1 MPHPLR
7 ILILGGTTE
16 GRSLAEALAGESD
29 VAPVLSFAGRTQ
41 APQLPPIAFRIGG
54 FGGIDGLI
62 AYLRDNKTDLVI
74 DATHPF
80 AEQMSAHA
88 KAACRATGIP
98 LVLFSRPPW
107 QAVEGD
113 HWIEVESAVAAALAL
128 GENPQR
134 VFLTLGRQQ
143 LAAFEAAPTHDY
155 LIRSIDPPVPMP
167 RLPKHRLILSR
178 GPFGFEEEVDLMR
191 REKID
196 ILVSKNSGGVATYAK
211 IAAAR
216 SLGLL
221 VIMMQP
227 PPRADVPSFDDLV
240 SILGFIRDRA
250 HHAPPVPRG
259 V

>member
-1 MPHPLR
+1 MPHSLR

-16 GRSLAEALAGESD
+16 ARHLAEALAGESD
-29 VAPVLSFAGRTQ
+29 VTPVLSLAGRTQ

-54 FGGIDGLI
+54 FGGVDGLI
-62 AYLRDNKTDLVI
+62 GYLRDSKTDLVV

-88 KAACRATGIP
+88 EAACGATGIP
-98 LVLFSRPPW
+98 LVMFSRPPW

-113 HWIEVESAVAAALAL
+113 HWIEAESATAAARAL
-128 GENPQR
+128 GENPKR
-134 VFLTLGRQQ
+134 VFLTVGRQQ
-143 LAAFEAAPTHDY
+143 LAAFEAAPAHDY
-155 LIRSIDPPVPMP
+155 LIRSIDAPDPPP
-167 RLPKHRLILSR
+167 RLPNHHLILAR
-178 GPFGFEEEVDLMR
+178 GPFSFSDEVDLMR

-196 ILVSKNSGGVATYAK
+196 VLVSKNSGGVATYAK
-211 IAAAR
+211 VAAAR

-227 PPRADVPSFDDLV
+227 PPRANVPSFYDLI

-250 HHAPPVPRG
+250 HHTPPVPRG

>member
-1 MPHPLR
+1 MPHALR

-16 GRSLAEALAGESD
+16 ARHLAEALAGESD
-29 VAPVLSFAGRTQ
+29 VAPVLSLAGRTL
-41 APQLPPIAFRIGG
+41 APQFPPIAFRIGG

-62 AYLRDNKTDLVI
+62 AYLRDAKTDLVI

-88 KAACRATGIP
+88 EAACRATRIR

-113 HWIEVESAVAAALAL
+113 RWTEVESASAAAQAL
-128 GENPQR
+128 GEDPRQ
-134 VFLTLGRQQ
+134 VFLTVGRQQ
-143 LAAFEAAPTHDY
+143 LAAFEAAPAHDY
-155 LIRSIDPPVPMP
+155 LIRSIDPPQPRP
-167 RLPKHRLILSR
+167 RLPNHRLILAR
-178 GPFGFEEEVDLMR
+178 GPFSFDDEVDLMR

-196 ILVSKNSGGVATYAK
+196 VLVSKNSGGEATYAK

-216 SLGLL
+216 SLGLPM
-221 VIMMQP
+221 VMMQP
-227 PPRADVPSFDDLV
+227 PHRADVPSFYDLE
-240 SILGFIRDRA
+240 SILAFIRARA

>member
-1 MPHPLR
+1 MPHALR

-16 GRSLAEALAGESD
+16 ARYLAEALAGESD
-29 VAPVLSFAGRTQ
+29 VAPVLSLAGRTQ
-41 APQLPPIAFRIGG
+41 APQLPPIAVRIGG

-62 AYLRDNKTDLVI
+62 AYLREAKTDLVI

-88 KAACRATGIP
+88 EAACRATGIP

-113 HWIEVESAVAAALAL
+113 RWIEVESADAAAQAL
-128 GENPQR
+128 GEDPQR
-134 VFLTLGRQQ
+134 VFLTVGRQQ
-143 LAAFEAAPTHDY
+143 LAAFEAAPAHDY
-155 LIRSIDPPVPMP
+155 LIRSIDAPDPPP
-167 RLPKHRLILSR
+167 RLPSHRLILAR
-178 GPFGFEEEVDLMR
+178 GPFSFGGEVDLLR

-196 ILVSKNSGGVATYAK
+196 VLVSKNSGGVATYAK

-221 VIMMQP
+221 VIMIQS
-227 PPRADVPSFDDLV
+227 PPRAVVPSFDDLV
-240 SILGFIRDRA
+240 SILGFIFDRA
-250 HHAPPVPRG
+250 HHTPPVPRG